1 MFVGV
6 DADGLVYAR
15 YDDKNAEELMEHIP
29 DVILHKVPDDI
40 GEIGRGIYKYK
51 VLDGGFVLKKD
62 LTDFVKQN
70 KQAIINSYRSTR
82 DELLSKTDWTQTEDC
97 PLDINMKE
105 KYKAYRKYLR
115 DSQETYDPEIDENGE
130 AVEAFNLPETVND
143 FVLQLS

>member
-6 DADGLVYAR
+6 DDDGLVATR
-15 YDDKNAEELMEHIP
+15 YDDEKAEFLMKHVPE
-29 DVILHKVPDDI
+29 VVLLKVPDEN

-51 VLDGGFVLKKD
+51 VVDGLFVLKD
-62 LTDFVKQN
+62 DSSDFVKQN

-82 DELLSKTDWTQTEDC
+82 DELLSKADWTQTEDC
-97 PLDINMKE
+97 PLDVHMRE

-115 DSQETYDPEIDENGE
+115 DFPETYNPENDENGE
-130 AVEAFNLPETVND
+130 AVEDFNLPETVND